1 MKRFCGFV
9 GMALVAALAAALAA
23 APGAGAG
30 TAAKRVTVTGELIDT
45 WCYITEIMYAEGTAH
60 HQCAVWCAVG
70 GIPVSILG
78 DDGNVYMVLKVEGDD
93 RTVANP
99 RIINIQT
106 HRVTVD
112 GDLYQ
117 RDGVR
122 YLVVTEVADDQGIVK
137 LTHEDYGIQPFGK

>member
-1 MKRFCGFV
+1 MKRLCGLLGV
-9 GMALVAALAAALAA
+9 ALVATLVA
-23 APGAGAG
+23 APGAGAA

-78 DDGNVYMVLKVEGDD
+78 DDGNVYMVLKVEGDG
-93 RTVANP
+93 TNVANP

-106 HRVTVD
+106 HKVVVD
-112 GDLYQ
+112 GDLYL

-122 YLVVTEVADDQGIVK
+122 YLVVTEVADDQGIVT
-137 LTHEDYGIQPFGK
+137 LTHEEYGIQPFGK